1 MSVNRVSRLFQA
13 CRLHTA
19 SPQAIAA
26 LSQANNASNFAYFQP
41 VLDALG
47 EVTPEDVGG
56 ANLERL
62 MHPGKIS
69 VTTIYNS
76 EQLWLGLFGLSKGTG
91 FPIHD
96 HPSMNGFVKL
106 LTGKLRLRSLN
117 EVSRQAG
124 SISVKLVAEKEADGP
139 AVLAVGPERNNFH
152 DIWAVTPCLIFQ
164 VFIPNYNRQRLCTFY
179 KVARQE
185 GSLCHLHSEPA
196 TLESVDL
203 PYQGLP
209 AQ

>member
-1 MSVNRVSRLFQA
+1 MSINRVSRLFQA

-26 LSQANNASNFAYFQP
+26 LSQANNAANFAYFQP

-47 EVTPEDVGG
+47 EVTPEDVGVTDMG
-56 ANLERL
+56 QMLR
-62 MHPGKIS
+62 PGKIS
-69 VTTIYNS
+69 VVTIYNS
-76 EQLWLGLFGLSKGTG
+76 DQLWLGLFGLSKGTG

-96 HPSMNGFVKL
+96 HPDMNGFVKL
-106 LTGKLRLRSLN
+106 LSGKLRLRSLN
-117 EVSRQAG
+117 EVGRKPD
-124 SISVKLVAEKEADGP
+124 SISVQLVAEKEADGP

-164 VFIPNYNRQRLCTFY
+164 VFIPNYSHNRLCTFY
-179 KVARQE
+179 KVAKQE
-185 GSLCHLHSEPA
+185 GSICQLHSEPVA
-196 TLESVDL
+196 LASVDL